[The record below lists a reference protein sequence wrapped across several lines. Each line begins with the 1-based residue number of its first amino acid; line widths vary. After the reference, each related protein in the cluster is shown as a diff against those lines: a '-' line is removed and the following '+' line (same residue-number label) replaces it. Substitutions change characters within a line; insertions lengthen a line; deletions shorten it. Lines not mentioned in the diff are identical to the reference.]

1 MYRLTFLTA
10 LLLTISNLTS
20 AQSDWWFDSEERE
33 REITGVDK
41 RSLAERSFKERLTFG
56 GSGALQFGTN
66 TVIGGAPQVGYRIN
80 ESLLIGVGGT
90 YYFQRFK
97 QSYGNV
103 DQNFYGGNVFARHRL
118 LTRIFAH
125 VEWEH
130 INQES
135 GLFIYP
141 ISREWTSMFW
151 VGAGYYRGL
160 TDQLGAG
167 FTVLYDVTENPLNP
181 YQNPTFRGGL
191 SIGF

>member
-80 ESLLIGVGGT
+80 ESLLLGAGGT
-90 YYFQRFK
+90 YYFQVSSR
-97 QSYGNV
+97 
-103 DQNFYGGNVFARHRL
+103 AMAT
-118 LTRIFAH
+118 LTKTSTAAMFLPATDC
-125 VEWEH
+125 
-130 INQES
+130 
-135 GLFIYP
+135 
-141 ISREWTSMFW
+141 SR
-151 VGAGYYRGL
+151 
-160 TDQLGAG
+160 G
-167 FTVLYDVTENPLNP
+167 FSPM
-181 YQNPTFRGGL
+181 
-191 SIGF
+191 